1 MFLLADPT
9 ILFCQLLPLT
19 LGIFVSLG
27 SWLFGNLHQNKLLL
41 KLDME
46 EKALAG
52 TANPVS
58 NLSNPSQARQVDSS
72 SLVMESISVGPSWW
86 QMFTGG
92 IKGLFGGKIHSY
104 DKMLTYGRRVV
115 VHRLRVQALQSGF
128 DEVIN
133 HRDEPSMISKKSKND
148 DKTAAYEFTA
158 YGTAIRY
165 SASQD

>member
-1 MFLLADPT
+1 MAGENF
-9 ILFCQLLPLT
+9 LFCQIFFLSLPLF
-19 LGIFVSLG
+19 IYLG
-27 SWLFGNLHQNKLLL
+27 SWMFGNLHQNKLLL
-41 KLDME
+41 KLETE
-46 EKALAG
+46 EKSLQG
-52 TANPVS
+52 RANPVT
-58 NLSNPSQARQVDSS
+58 NLSKPSQVRQVDSS

-92 IKGLFGGKIHSY
+92 IKNLFGGKIHSY

-115 VHRLRVQALQSGF
+115 IHRLRIQAIQSGF

-133 HRDEPSMISKKSKND
+133 LRVETSMITKKSKGD

>member
-1 MFLLADPT
+1 MDNETLYTLICNLFFPVLGLL
-9 ILFCQLLPLT
+9 IW
-19 LGIFVSLG
+19 GS
-27 SWLFGNLHQNKLLL
+27 SWLFGNLYQNKLLL
-41 KLDME
+41 RLDTE
-46 EKALAG
+46 EKALEG
-52 TANPVS
+52 TVNPVS
-58 NLSNPSQARQVDSS
+58 NLSNPSQARQIDSS
-72 SLVMESISVGPSWW
+72 SLIMESISVGPSWW
-86 QMFTGG
+86 QMLMGS

-115 VHRLRVQALQSGF
+115 IHRLRVQAIQSGF

-133 HRDEPSMISKKSKND
+133 LRVETSMISKKSKND

>member
-1 MFLLADPT
+1 LDNETLYTLICNLFFPVLGLLVW
-9 ILFCQLLPLT
+9 
-19 LGIFVSLG
+19 GG

-41 KLDME
+41 TLNNE
-46 EKALAG
+46 EKALVG
-52 TANPVS
+52 RVNPVT
-58 NLSNPSQARQVDSS
+58 NLSQPSQARQVDSS
-72 SLVMESISVGPSWW
+72 SLIMESISVGPSWW
-86 QMFTGG
+86 QMLMGG
-92 IKGLFGGKIHSY
+92 IKGIFGGKIHSY

-115 VHRLRVQALQSGF
+115 IHRLRVQAIQSGF

-133 HRDEPSMISKKSKND
+133 LRVETSMISKKSKRD

>member
-1 MFLLADPT
+1 MADDYRFLL
-9 ILFCQLLPLT
+9 CQLLIPT
-19 LGIFVSLG
+19 LGLLVWG
-27 SWLFGNLHQNKLLL
+27 ASWLFGNLHQNKLIL
-41 KLDME
+41 KLDTE
-46 EKALAG
+46 EKALVG
-52 TANPVS
+52 RANPVS
-58 NLSNPSQARQVDSS
+58 NLSNPSQARQIDSS
-72 SLVMESISVGPSWW
+72 SLVMESIAVGPSWW
-86 QMFTGG
+86 QMLMGS

-115 VHRLRVQALQSGF
+115 IHRLRVQAIQSGF

-133 HRDEPSMISKKSKND
+133 LRVETSMISKKSKND

>member
-1 MFLLADPT
+1 MAGENF
-9 ILFCQLLPLT
+9 LFCQLFFFTIPLF
-19 LGIFVSLG
+19 IYLG

-41 KLDME
+41 KLDTE
-46 EKALAG
+46 EKSLVG
-52 TANPVS
+52 NVNPVS
-58 NLSNPSQARQVDSS
+58 NLSKPSQARQIDSS

-86 QMFTGG
+86 QMIMGS
-92 IKGLFGGKIHSY
+92 IKGLFGGKINSY

-115 VHRLRVQALQSGF
+115 IHRLRMQAIQSGF

-133 HRDEPSMISKKSKND
+133 LRVETSMISKKSKRD

>member
-1 MFLLADPT
+1 MF
-9 ILFCQLLPLT
+9 
-19 LGIFVSLG
+19 VWLG
-27 SWLFGNLHQNKLLL
+27 SWLFGNMHQNKLLL

-46 EKALAG
+46 EKALVG
-52 TANPVS
+52 RANPVS
-58 NLSNPSQARQVDSS
+58 NLSNPSQARQIDSS

-115 VHRLRVQALQSGF
+115 IHRLRVQAIQSGY

-133 HRDEPSMISKKSKND
+133 LRVETSMISKKSKND

>member
-1 MFLLADPT
+1 MAGTNF
-9 ILFCQLLPLT
+9 LFCQLLFASLPVF
-19 LGIFVSLG
+19 IYLG

-41 KLDME
+41 KLDTE
-46 EKALAG
+46 EKALLSASSD
-52 TANPVS
+52 PVS
-58 NLSNPSQARQVDSS
+58 NLSKPSQARQIESS

-86 QMFTGG
+86 QMMTGG
-92 IKGLFGGKIHSY
+92 IKNLFGGKIHSY
-104 DKMLTYGRRVV
+104 DKMLTYGRRVII
-115 VHRLRVQALQSGF
+115 HRLRVQAIQSGF

-133 HRDEPSMISKKSKND
+133 LRVETAMISKKSKGD

>member
-1 MFLLADPT
+1 ML
-9 ILFCQLLPLT
+9 IW
-19 LGIFVSLG
+19 GG

-41 KLDME
+41 KLDTE

-52 TANPVS
+52 TVNPVS
-58 NLSNPSQARQVDSS
+58 NLSNPSQARQIDSS

-86 QMFTGG
+86 QMLMGS

-115 VHRLRVQALQSGF
+115 IHRLRMQAIQSGF

-133 HRDEPSMISKKSKND
+133 LRVETSMISKKSKND

>member
-1 MFLLADPT
+1 MAGTNF
-9 ILFCQLLPLT
+9 LFCQLLFAALPLF
-19 LGIFVSLG
+19 IFLG

-41 KLDME
+41 KLDIE
-46 EKALAG
+46 EKSLEG
-52 TANPVS
+52 RANPVT
-58 NLSNPSQARQVDSS
+58 NLSKPSQARQIESS

-86 QMFTGG
+86 QMLIGG
-92 IKGLFGGKIHSY
+92 IKNLFGGRIHSY
-104 DKMLTYGRRVV
+104 DKVLAYGRRVII
-115 VHRLRVQALQSGF
+115 HRLRVQAIQSGF

-133 HRDEPSMISKKSKND
+133 LRVETAMISKKSKGD

>member
-1 MFLLADPT
+1 MDNETLYTLICNLFFPVLGLLVW
-9 ILFCQLLPLT
+9 
-19 LGIFVSLG
+19 GG

-41 KLDME
+41 TLNNE
-46 EKALAG
+46 EKALVG
-52 TANPVS
+52 RVNPVT
-58 NLSNPSQARQVDSS
+58 NLSQPSQARQVDSS
-72 SLVMESISVGPSWW
+72 SLIMESISVGPSWW
-86 QMFTGG
+86 QMLMGG
-92 IKGLFGGKIHSY
+92 IKGIFGGKIHSY

-115 VHRLRVQALQSGF
+115 IHRLRVQAIQSGF

-133 HRDEPSMISKKSKND
+133 LRVETSMISKKSKRD

>member
-1 MFLLADPT
+1 MAGTNF
-9 ILFCQLLPLT
+9 LFCQLLFAALPLF
-19 LGIFVSLG
+19 IYLG

-41 KLDME
+41 KLDAE
-46 EKALAG
+46 EKSLEG
-52 TANPVS
+52 RANPVT
-58 NLSNPSQARQVDSS
+58 NLSKPSQTRQIESS

-86 QMFTGG
+86 QIMIGG
-92 IKGLFGGKIHSY
+92 IKNLFGGKIHSY
-104 DKMLTYGRRVV
+104 DKMLTYGRRVII
-115 VHRLRVQALQSGF
+115 HRLRVQAIQSGF

-133 HRDEPSMISKKSKND
+133 LRVETAMISKKSKGD

>member
-1 MFLLADPT
+1 MDNATMYTLICNLFFPVLGLL
-9 ILFCQLLPLT
+9 IW
-19 LGIFVSLG
+19 GG
-27 SWLFGNLHQNKLLL
+27 SWLFGNLHQNKLVL
-41 KLDME
+41 KLDTE
-46 EKALAG
+46 EKALLSAG
-52 TANPVS
+52 SDPVS
-58 NLSNPSQARQVDSS
+58 NLSKPSQARQVDSS

-115 VHRLRVQALQSGF
+115 IHRLRVQAIQSGF

-133 HRDEPSMISKKSKND
+133 LRVETSMISKKSKND

>member
-1 MFLLADPT
+1 MADDYRFLL
-9 ILFCQLLPLT
+9 CQLLIPA
-19 LGIFVSLG
+19 LGLLVFG
-27 SWLFGNLHQNKLLL
+27 ASWLFGNLHQNKLIL
-41 KLDME
+41 KLDTE
-46 EKALAG
+46 EKALLG
-52 TANPVS
+52 RANPVS
-58 NLSNPSQARQVDSS
+58 NLSNPSQARQIDSS

-115 VHRLRVQALQSGF
+115 IHRLRVQAIQSGF

-133 HRDEPSMISKKSKND
+133 LRVETSMISKKSKND

>member
-1 MFLLADPT
+1 MDEAT
-9 ILFCQLLPLT
+9 MYTLFCQLFFPV
-19 LGIFVSLG
+19 LGLLIMGG
-27 SWLFGNLHQNKLLL
+27 SWLFGNLHQNKLSL
-41 KLDME
+41 KLDTE
-46 EKALAG
+46 EKALEG
-52 TANPVS
+52 RTNPVT
-58 NLSNPSQARQVDSS
+58 NLSKPSQARQIASS

-92 IKGLFGGKIHSY
+92 IKNLFGGKIHSY

-115 VHRLRVQALQSGF
+115 IHRLRMQAIQSGF

-133 HRDEPSMISKKSKND
+133 LRVETAMISKKSKGD
-148 DKTAAYEFTA
+148 DKTAAFEFTA

>member
-1 MFLLADPT
+1 MADPT
-9 ILFCQLLPLT
+9 ILFCQLVPIT
-19 LGIFVSLG
+19 LGMFVWLG

-52 TANPVS
+52 TPNPVS

-115 VHRLRVQALQSGF
+115 IHRLRVQAIQSGF

-133 HRDEPSMISKKSKND
+133 LRVETSMISKKSKND

>member
-1 MFLLADPT
+1 MADPT
-9 ILFCQLLPLT
+9 ILFCQLLPLA
-19 LGIFVSLG
+19 LAIFVSLG

-115 VHRLRVQALQSGF
+115 VHRLRVQAIQSGF

-133 HRDEPSMISKKSKND
+133 LRVETSMISKKSKND

>member
-1 MFLLADPT
+1 MDNETLYTLICNLFFPVLGLL
-9 ILFCQLLPLT
+9 IW
-19 LGIFVSLG
+19 GS
-27 SWLFGNLHQNKLLL
+27 SWLFGNLYQNKLIL
-41 KLDME
+41 KLDTE
-46 EKALAG
+46 EKALQG
-52 TANPVS
+52 TVNPVS
-58 NLSNPSQARQVDSS
+58 NLSNPSQARQIDSS

-86 QMFTGG
+86 QMMMGA

-115 VHRLRVQALQSGF
+115 IHRLRMQAIQSGF
-128 DEVIN
+128 DEIIN
-133 HRDEPSMISKKSKND
+133 LRVETSMISKKSRSD

>member
-1 MFLLADPT
+1 MAGTNFL
-9 ILFCQLLPLT
+9 FFQLLVAALPVF
-19 LGIFVSLG
+19 IYLG

-41 KLDME
+41 KLDTE
-46 EKALAG
+46 EKSLEG
-52 TANPVS
+52 RANPVT
-58 NLSNPSQARQVDSS
+58 NLSKPSQARQIESS

-86 QMFTGG
+86 QIMIGG
-92 IKGLFGGKIHSY
+92 IKNLFGGKIHSY
-104 DKMLTYGRRVV
+104 DKMLTYGRRVII
-115 VHRLRVQALQSGF
+115 HRLRVQAIQSGF

-133 HRDEPSMISKKSKND
+133 LRVETAMISKKSKGD

>member
-1 MFLLADPT
+1 MDST

-19 LGIFVSLG
+19 LGLIVWLG

-115 VHRLRVQALQSGF
+115 IHRLRVQATQSGF

-133 HRDEPSMISKKSKND
+133 LRVETSMISKKSKND